1 MGMIFVYTIL
11 SFPIIYMSVIE
22 YKFEQY
28 KTLGPIIYKKEKYK
42 LQVELLKLQEDVIK
56 NIRRIALCFEG
67 RDTAGKSSTINFFS
81 EHLRPSNFR
90 YIHLGIPTKEEKNN
104 WFQRWEKH
112 LPEEGKIALFDRS
125 WYTRALTEPTLG
137 YCSKKHYEEFMNN
150 VNRWEDKLISNG
162 IEVVKFYFS
171 IDKDQQKR
179 RLSARKNSRLKY
191 WKLSASDKL
200 MVNKWDIFT
209 LYKNQMF
216 DLTARANSPWVVIN
230 ANNKMIARL
239 SALRYILNTFEYDEK
254 QTLEPPKWGED
265 LGQYSCYIEGV
276 LFDNLNYEQYKILS
290 PFSD

>member
-1 MGMIFVYTIL
+1 
-11 SFPIIYMSVIE
+11 MSVIE

-56 NIRRIALCFEG
+56 NKRRIALCFEG

-90 YIHLGIPTKEEKNN
+90 YIHLGIPTKQEKDN
-104 WFQRWEKH
+104 WFKRWEKH
-112 LPEEGKIALFDRS
+112 LPEEGKIALYDRS

-137 YCSKKHYEEFMNN
+137 YCSKKHYEDFMTN
-150 VNRWEDKLISNG
+150 VNKWEDKLISNG

-171 IDKDQQKR
+171 IDKDQQRR

-200 MVNKWDIFT
+200 M
-209 LYKNQMF
+209 
-216 DLTARANSPWVVIN
+216 IN
-230 ANNKMIARL
+230 
-239 SALRYILNTFEYDEK
+239 
-254 QTLEPPKWGED
+254 
-265 LGQYSCYIEGV
+265 
-276 LFDNLNYEQYKILS
+276 
-290 PFSD
+290 

>member
-1 MGMIFVYTIL
+1 
-11 SFPIIYMSVIE
+11 MSVIE

-56 NIRRIALCFEG
+56 NKRRIALCFEG

-90 YIHLGIPTKEEKNN
+90 YIHLGIPTKEEKDN
-104 WFQRWEKH
+104 WFKRWEKH

-137 YCSKKHYEEFMNN
+137 YCSKKHYEHFMTN
-150 VNRWEDKLISNG
+150 VNKWEDKLISNG
-162 IEVVKFYFS
+162 I
-171 IDKDQQKR
+171 QKR
-179 RLSARKNSRLKY
+179 RLSARKNSKLKY

-200 MVNKWDIFT
+200 MVNKWDVFT

-216 DLTARANSPWVVIN
+216 DLTARTNSPWIIIN

-239 SALRYILNTFEYDEK
+239 SALRYILNTLTYEDK
-254 QTLEPPKWGED
+254 KTLEPPKWGED

-276 LFDNLNYEQYKILS
+276 LFDNLNYEQYKILA

>member
-1 MGMIFVYTIL
+1 
-11 SFPIIYMSVIE
+11 MSVIE
-22 YKFEQY
+22 YKFEHY
-28 KTLGPIIYKKEKYK
+28 KSLGPIIYKKEKYK

-56 NIRRIALCFEG
+56 NKRRIALCFEG

-90 YIHLGIPTKEEKNN
+90 YVHLGIPTPEEKNN
-104 WFQRWEKH
+104 WFKRWENH
-112 LPEEGKIALFDRS
+112 LPEKGKLVLFDRS

-137 YCSKKHYEEFMNN
+137 YCSKKQYEEFMTN
-150 VNRWEDKLISNG
+150 VNKWEDKLINNG
-162 IEVVKFYFS
+162 LEVVKFYFS

-179 RLSARKNSRLKY
+179 RLSARKNSKLKY

-200 MVNKWDIFT
+200 MVSKWDIFT

-216 DLTARANSPWVVIN
+216 DVTARNTSPWVLIN

-239 SALRYILNTFEYDEK
+239 SALRYILNTLEYK
-254 QTLEPPKWGED
+254 NKKTLEPPKWGED
-265 LGQYSCYIEGV
+265 LGAYSCYIEGV
-276 LFDNLNYEQYKILS
+276 LFDNLTYEQYKILA

>member
-1 MGMIFVYTIL
+1 
-11 SFPIIYMSVIE
+11 MSVIE

-56 NIRRIALCFEG
+56 NKRRIALCFEG

-104 WFQRWEKH
+104 WFKRWEKH

-137 YCSKKHYEEFMNN
+137 YCSKKHYEEFMTN

-200 MVNKWDIFT
+200 MVNKWDVFT

-239 SALRYILNTFEYDEK
+239 SALRYILNTLEYDEK